1 MRASLHRAAAAETPL
16 PRGDSDSVSRDKAP
30 LTEQDEA
37 AVTGGATKQTLEN
50 NNDSAILNWDENSLD
65 SKLHMN
71 ANDSI
76 YTLEFPFDEV
86 EEDISEGV
94 SGKSVAECK
103 ASLHERLIAQL
114 AGRNC
119 VVRYHGARTSQHL
132 GCSVYTYT
140 VLNTHHLA
148 AYFHAMVLPNQLG
161 HKSLV

>member
-1 MRASLHRAAAAETPL
+1 MRASLHRAAAAETSL
-16 PRGDSDSVSRDKAP
+16 PHGDSVSRDKAP

-37 AVTGGATKQTLEN
+37 AVTGGATKQTLDN
-50 NNDSAILNWDENSLD
+50 NNDSAILNWDEKSLD
-65 SKLHMN
+65 SKLHTN

-140 VLNTHHLA
+140 VLNLA
-148 AYFHAMVLPNQLG
+148 AYFHTMVLPNQLG